1 MISAIV
7 CVDEFGG
14 IGKDGNLLFD
24 IPNDKKSF
32 KNITQNS
39 TVIMGRKTWDSLP
52 YKPLPNRLNIVI
64 SNTKHGVHNNA
75 LFVNLDEIKTILMN
89 SNVNDYFYIIGGERI
104 YNELFDFCSCIYLTY
119 VHDKKE
125 ADAFFPIEKIDEKEW
140 TIFARSKEYD
150 FDGIKYEFINFER
163 LGEKNEKIETI

>member
-24 IPNDKKSF
+24 IPNDKKYF
-32 KNITQNS
+32 KSITQNS

-52 YKPLPNRLNIVI
+52 YKPLQNRLNIVV
-64 SNTKHGVHNNA
+64 SNTKHGIHNNA
-75 LFVNLDEIKTILMN
+75 LFVNLDEVKTILMN
-89 SNVNDYFYIIGGERI
+89 SNANDYYFIIGGEKI
-104 YNELFDFCSCIYLTY
+104 YNELFDFCSYIYLTY
-119 VHDKKE
+119 VHDNKE

-140 TIFARSKEYD
+140 TIFSISGKYD
-150 FDGIKYEFINFER
+150 FNGIGYDFIE
-163 LGEKNEKIETI
+163 LGKRGKRNEKIKII